1 VLLDENGFS
10 EASLRQAYGR
20 ARNADIAAHI
30 IGFVRQAAIG
40 DPLVPYATRV
50 ENGVQRIIASRN
62 WTAAQRQWLIRI
74 GRVLKEQPVGDPEIL
89 ADPLFAQAGGFER
102 VDRELGRLRAVKRG
116 NRTMILASDLQD
128 WMSRWPVSRS
138 SKQTKAT

>member
-1 VLLDENGFS
+1 MLFRS
-10 EASLRQAYGR
+10 
-20 ARNADIAAHI
+20 
-30 IGFVRQAAIG
+30 
-40 DPLVPYATRV
+40 V

-102 VDRELGRLRAVKRG
+102 VDREFDHALGDVLK
-116 NRTMILASDLQD
+116 DLNTAIWD
-128 WMSRWPVSRS
+128 SHV
-138 SKQTKAT
+138 A